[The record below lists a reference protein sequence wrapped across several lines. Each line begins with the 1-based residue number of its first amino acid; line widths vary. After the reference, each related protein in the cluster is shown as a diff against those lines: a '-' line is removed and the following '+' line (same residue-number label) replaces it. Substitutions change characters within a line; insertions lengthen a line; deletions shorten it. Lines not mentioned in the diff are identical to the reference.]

1 MGSSIISV
9 MSSTEGAGSPANIGV
24 VQTSFAGEPWEP
36 QRPRLACSIRALGGP
51 VFSGDKGEFGAAF
64 TGGGGGAG
72 GLHTAPM
79 RGISQEALL
88 GQGFGVISE
97 IDVRSTFETKL
108 GEENGQ
114 ALGGY
119 LILGVCNPAL
129 AQRALGEG
137 SFPFVRPRGVC
148 TLSTPECV
156 SCRCCLVARTLPAS
170 HETGRKTPPETRG
183 SSCLKSRNFRLGVCW
198 VQRAH
203 PRRQCW

>member
-9 MSSTEGAGSPANIGV
+9 LSSTEGAGSPANIGV

-119 LILGVCNPAL
+119 LIPGVCNPAL
-129 AQRALGEG
+129 AQRALTAEPDMGLLLPCKVVIRRG
-137 SFPFVRPRGVC
+137 RDANATVIQTIDPQTMVRLTTPRPSPWSSLKPM
-148 TLSTPECV
+148 T
-156 SCRCCLVARTLPAS
+156 AS
-170 HETGRKTPPETRG
+170 G
-183 SSCLKSRNFRLGVCW
+183 
-198 VQRAH
+198 
-203 PRRQCW
+203 PR